1 MEKIQLL
8 SCPVPQ
14 ADALHAM
21 SEFHVK
27 DVRRWFQEYA
37 LPKEKVSKPFVGKM
51 KIENSC
57 YPMIADQEFLSW
69 ENDLVF
75 FAFGKRRISLLKSER
90 RMFIW
95 RPLSKSFF
103 AVPDNIILLDF
114 TCHYDTNRVGGY
126 SFLLEKMP
134 EKIIRDEFA
143 YGKLHTLKETSS
155 LYREFSLYPDKL
167 KVLADILEQE
177 RSWTNYDWWA
187 KPRKY
192 TRDYPAMFFLRNDM
206 SHVCLYNQKYP
217 KEPHGNFGEVD
228 E

>member
-14 ADALHAM
+14 ADVLHAM

-27 DVRRWFQEYA
+27 DVRKWFQEYA

-57 YPMIADQEFLSW
+57 YPMIDDQEFLNW
-69 ENDLVF
+69 ENELVF

-90 RMFIW
+90 RVFVW

-114 TCHYDTNRVGGY
+114 TCHYDTNNVGGY
-126 SFLLEKMP
+126 TFLLEKRP
-134 EKIIRDEFA
+134 EKTIKNEFA
-143 YGKLHTLKETSS
+143 YGNDHVLKEANA
-155 LYREFSLYPDKL
+155 LYREFSLCLDGL
-167 KVLADILEQE
+167 KATGDILKQK
-177 RSWTNYDWWA
+177 RAWSNYDWWA
-187 KPRKY
+187 GPREY
-192 TRDYPAMFFLRNDM
+192 TKNYPAMHFLRNDV
-206 SHVCLYNQKYP
+206 SGICLYKREYP
-217 KEPHGNFGEVD
+217 REPHGFGGEID